1 MIRLGSK
8 YEIEDLKERGLGIMH
23 NDNPT
28 KLQDWDNL
36 NSDIKYDRCGVVVRK
51 ILEIVYDYSL
61 ESAKP
66 MAFFSVLV
74 EVSLVCR
81 NYMSSN
87 SLLIRRCRKA
97 FLLNFGNLIDTPSC
111 TRIAS

>member
-8 YEIEDLKERGLGIMH
+8 YEIEDLKERGLNMLH

-28 KLQDWDNL
+28 RLWDWDKL
-36 NSDIKYDRCGVVVRK
+36 SLEIDYDECGVVVRK
-51 ILEIVYDYSL
+51 VLEIVYDYSL

-66 MAFFSVLV
+66 MAFFFVLL
-74 EVSLVCR
+74 EVPLVFQ

-87 SLLIRRCRKA
+87 SLLIRRRRKA
-97 FLLNFGNLIDTPSC
+97 LLLNFGNLIDTPSS

>member
-8 YEIEDLKERGLGIMH
+8 YEIEDLKERGLKIMH

-36 NSDIKYDRCGVVVRK
+36 ISDIDHDECDVVVRK
-51 ILEIVYDYSL
+51 ILEIVYDHSL

-66 MAFFSVLV
+66 IAFFSVLV
-74 EVSLVCR
+74 EVPLVCET
-81 NYMSSN
+81 YMSSN

-97 FLLNFGNLIDTPSC
+97 LLLNFGNLIDTPSC